1 MLAFVAKRIESNIRE
16 LEGALTRIMAYSS
29 LTGSS
34 LDIDTADEVLKDII
48 SNHRPRKI
56 TPELIQKVIAEHFQM
71 KIEDMKSRKRNRPI
85 AYPRQIAMYLCR
97 ELTDLSLPKIG
108 ELFGGRD
115 HTTVIH
121 ACDKISTSIESDL
134 QVKRAINELIK
145 KITEE

>member
-1 MLAFVAKRIESNIRE
+1 M
-16 LEGALTRIMAYSS
+16 TRIMAYSS